1 MSAARIKSALLVLF
15 CMTLSSCGPD
25 FGDQI
30 YKWIKNNTRSYSEK
44 LTRAD
49 LRVRWFNMHTESF
62 RTISYYQEQ
71 LAGELIKLKKKI
83 NALDETPGNRLE
95 KALRQYDLCVSV
107 SNELIRVKGLLDETK
122 LLLMELDSIG
132 SIKQFEEAGLRA
144 VGKETL
150 LRSFF
155 EIGAQSEEINKLRY
169 QKLFHVKYSLIM
181 GEDGT
186 VQQEV
191 SPSEEGAGQSYA
203 GESMGESLEKF
214 FGSFFATAP
223 FYALFVKDDIEKQV
237 EKVKDALD
245 LFDKLSL
252 TPKDQYLISQEYL
265 KDAREAYKNYHAK
278 VKDLDAVQ
286 KSTWKLLWQLSATY
300 RYDAETVIAPYK
312 ARLAEAEFLGS
323 EEIQRIMDEESR
335 FAMKADMLN
344 MLAQLVALR
353 GSITSETDPFKKIE
367 WTEKYHDAC
376 TEAEY
381 ILKTLHS
388 RMDLAPIY
396 AEIERQQAK
405 VHEYTKESIRLKHE
419 LIIH

>member
-1 MSAARIKSALLVLF
+1 MSAARLKSALLMLF

-30 YKWIKNNTRSYSEK
+30 YKWVKENTRSYSEK

-49 LRVRWFNMHTESF
+49 LQVRWLNMHTESF

-71 LAGELIKLKKKI
+71 LAGELTTLKKKI
-83 NALDETPGNRLE
+83 NAIDEAPGNRLE
-95 KALRQYDLCVSV
+95 KALRQYDLCVSA
-107 SNELIRVKGLLDETK
+107 SNELIKIKGLLDETQH
-122 LLLMELDSIG
+122 LMRELDSIG
-132 SIKQFEEAGLRA
+132 SIKQFEDAGLRA

-169 QKLFHVKYSLIM
+169 QKLFHVKYSLVI

-186 VQQEV
+186 VQQQV
-191 SPSEEGAGQSYA
+191 SPSEEGAGQSYS
-203 GESMGESLEKF
+203 GDSMGESLEKF
-214 FGSFFATAP
+214 FADFFMTAP

-237 EKVKDALD
+237 EKVKDALN

-252 TPKDQYLISQEYL
+252 TPKDQFLISQQYL
-265 KDAREAYKNYHAK
+265 KEAREAYKEYEVK

-286 KSTWKLLWQLSATY
+286 KSTWKLLWQLSSTY
-300 RYDAETVIAPYK
+300 RYNAETAIAPFK

-335 FAMKADMLN
+335 FTIKTEILN
-344 MLAQLVALR
+344 MLAQLVTLR
-353 GSITSETDPFKKIE
+353 GSISNETDAFKKIE
-367 WTEKYHDAC
+367 LTEKYHDAC

-396 AEIERQQAK
+396 PEIERQQSK
-405 VHEYTKESIRLKHE
+405 VHEYTKESIRLKYE